1 MAPGILWVSSRIVN
15 KDKLDVEKFCEWY
28 ENTHIQEVLILPGF
42 PSALRYEAVTPVP
55 RGMQYGKEAPW
66 LTTYAMPDVDYRLS
80 QAFKDLS
87 GGNPPSAE
95 LIEAVYKHTRFDTRF
110 YEERGSFPASST
122 SPATAPSPTSSSSP
136 TPSSSSSSSTPP
148 KFLIAATFH
157 APKDCT
163 TEFPKQFRAKL
174 LPQLEE
180 TPGFVRAKTYEV
192 ATALV
197 LDRWNW
203 AAAEGVPGWLVMAEF
218 EGGEAPAVEGFLGEG
233 GVEVGVYKVGRIYSE
248 EEWGCVGE

>member
-110 YEERGSFPASST
+110 YEERGSFPAS
-122 SPATAPSPTSSSSP
+122 
-136 TPSSSSSSSTPP
+136 
-148 KFLIAATFH
+148 K
-157 APKDCT
+157 
-163 TEFPKQFRAKL
+163 FPKQFRAKL

-218 EGGEAPAVEGFLGEG
+218 EG
-233 GVEVGVYKVGRIYSE
+233 
-248 EEWGCVGE
+248 

>member
-15 KDKLDVEKFCEWY
+15 KDKLDVDKFCDWY

-42 PSALRYEAVTPVP
+42 PSALRYEAVTPAP
-55 RGMQYGKEAPW
+55 KGMQYGNEAPW

-87 GGNPPSAE
+87 GGKPPSAE
-95 LIEAVYKHTRFDTRF
+95 LIEAIYKHTRFDTRF
-110 YEERGSFPASST
+110 YEERGVYPPT
-122 SPATAPSPTSSSSP
+122 SPAATPSPTSGSSP
-136 TPSSSSSSSTPP
+136 TPSSSSSSSSPP

-157 APKDCT
+157 APKDGT
-163 TEFPKQFRAKL
+163 TDFSRHFSTTL
-174 LPQLEE
+174 LPQLEK
-180 TPGFVRAKTYEV
+180 TKGFVRAKTYEV

-197 LDRWNW
+197 LDCWNW

-218 EGGEAPAVEGFLGEG
+218 EGGEAPVLEGLEG
-233 GVEVGVYKVGRIYSE
+233 AEVGVYRVGRIYSE
-248 EEWGCVGE
+248 EEWGVLGSKGW